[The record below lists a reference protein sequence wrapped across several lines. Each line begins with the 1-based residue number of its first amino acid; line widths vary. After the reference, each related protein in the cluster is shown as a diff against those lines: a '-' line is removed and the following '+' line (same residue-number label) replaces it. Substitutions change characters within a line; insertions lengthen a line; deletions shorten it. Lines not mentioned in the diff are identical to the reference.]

1 MLPNICAGCCPCS
14 LPPCVIERNFA
25 TNCFAFLL
33 FLTFFQSANCV
44 HISNGRLSTKKP
56 TPSYRSKSKVASDV
70 SFCRMVGKVLI
81 VLNGGRVSKKTL
93 ALWIASADHVIA
105 ADGGANALAD
115 AELHPN
121 TILGD
126 FDSIRPGLE
135 NFFENAKFLPDP
147 SQQFTD
153 FQKSIRFAV
162 ESLRATKVAIIGAE
176 GDRVDHLLSTFGTA
190 ADFAGKA
197 DIRFVLETMICYV
210 VAGDSHFSVSPGK
223 TVSLIPLPT
232 ATVTATGL
240 EYPVEYLSL
249 SFGKNDGVS
258 NRAMTD
264 SLDIRVHD
272 GTLAVFIEMDPGV
285 VDW

>member
-1 MLPNICAGCCPCS
+1 
-14 LPPCVIERNFA
+14 
-25 TNCFAFLL
+25 
-33 FLTFFQSANCV
+33 
-44 HISNGRLSTKKP
+44 
-56 TPSYRSKSKVASDV
+56 
-70 SFCRMVGKVLI
+70 MVGKVLI

-115 AELHPN
+115 AELQPN
-121 TILGD
+121 TVLGD

-147 SQQFTD
+147 SQHSTD

-162 ESLRATKVAIIGAE
+162 ESLGARKVAIIGAE

-190 ADFAGKA
+190 AHFARKA

-210 VAGDSHFSVSPGK
+210 VTGDSHFSVSPGK
-223 TVSLIPLPT
+223 TVSLIPLPK

-240 EYPVEYLSL
+240 EYPVENLSL
-249 SFGKNDGVS
+249 SFGANDGVS
-258 NRAMTD
+258 NRAIAD
-264 SLDIRVHD
+264 SLELTVHD
-272 GTLAVFIEMDPGV
+272 GTLAVFIERVSGV
-285 VDW
+285 LDW